1 MYPPMV
7 PDDDL
12 DLEGNQ
18 FGFLM
23 FTKALHSLLRLDEGI
38 VVENNEKLYIVCKFK
53 DEETGEILVGIDF
66 AEGTE
71 SEEPL
76 KDGMM
81 VWMDADKPLEERHKD
96 DE

>member
-7 PDDDL
+7 PDDNL
-12 DLEGNQ
+12 ELEGNQ
-18 FGFLM
+18 FGFLI
-23 FTKALHSLLRLDEGI
+23 FTKALHALLRLDEGI
-38 VVENNEKLYIVCKFK
+38 VVENEGKLYIVCKFK

-66 AEGTE
+66 ATE
-71 SEEPL
+71 SSEPL

-81 VWMDADKPLEERHKD
+81 VWIDADKPPEERHKD